1 MSIMLR
7 ITNFTSKMSLITK
20 RYRNFTLLPER
31 LKGGIIENSINYLRN
46 VGNDYKNVY
55 LETIQDIRKRPL
67 KASIIG
73 AILISG
79 GYCIQHNP
87 SFDDFQ
93 TQLIDSNNRLS
104 RVPQSIR
111 NQTSCQY
118 VHRLFRMNDKQLL
131 RHQSFG
137 LFSIIYISNHSS
149 GNSLFQYQCK
159 YLKPEWRTTISQR
172 IIDIG
177 FIDRFHFLYH
187 KMNDYDVNHKEFDKL
202 IE

>member
-131 RHQSFG
+131 RHQSF
-137 LFSIIYISNHSS
+137 
-149 GNSLFQYQCK
+149 
-159 YLKPEWRTTISQR
+159 EWRTTLSQR